1 MEKILRAKYVGWNSH
16 ALSGHSSSLE
26 HHHILSSGIFMEA
39 SSWRHGPSLTPL
51 LVPLPFLKDG
61 EWCWKFQSW
70 FNLPGDPSPFRSP
83 LRVTL
88 LQQKILLSPRKC
100 QGSFGVCVCVC
111 VCMCVQALSRFSH
124 VQLFVTLWT
133 VARRLLCPWNS
144 SGKNGSRL
152 PCPPP
157 GDLPDPGIEPMFL
170 TSPVLT
176 GRFFTTSMSWQAHF
190 CQN

>member
-1 MEKILRAKYVGWNSH
+1 MIKQKNELHMEEILRAKYVGWNSH

-111 VCMCVQALSRFSH
+111 VHVCASTKSLQSCPTLCDPMDCSPQAPLS
-124 VQLFVTLWT
+124 V
-133 VARRLLCPWNS
+133 
-144 SGKNGSRL
+144 
-152 PCPPP
+152 
-157 GDLPDPGIEPMFL
+157 E
-170 TSPVLT
+170 
-176 GRFFTTSMSWQAHF
+176 FFRQEWE
-190 CQN
+190 